1 MHNKSIWRALLLTAL
16 AALTTAGAG
25 RAQPQNFGEDYAP
38 PDTVF
43 PFPLGSTHPEE
54 GGLYLGTEAVMYRQ
68 TNPLKQQLVAVRGLT
83 IVDNTTNIPN
93 IGVLPVPTFIGSGQA
108 ALDVQQ
114 VSGPN
119 DYQPGVSFTLGYKF
133 ADGSAWEF
141 KYLYITE
148 VNLHASA
155 TEVPAGFNVGQNF
168 ENSFLFSQVFGFP
181 NDYNGP
187 AQKIASDPGGGVG
200 SSAPGIWNGAS
211 IMTEQFLQRTQE
223 YELTYRQPIFETET
237 YRLSGIVGP
246 SIVWIWERY
255 KWTAA
260 DIDLATNASG
270 PQDEAQYNNIVSNR
284 LYGAHAGFRNECY
297 LGHGFAANLD
307 LQGGAFVDTAKTEAI
322 YELARGG
329 VGPGSKRALHYWLPA
344 LQAQATVGVT
354 WFPIENVELKA
365 GYDFQAFFNTLSSPN
380 PIDFNYGAVNP
391 GYTSGTVRF
400 LDGLN
405 LGVGIN
411 F

>member
-1 MHNKSIWRALLLTAL
+1 MHSKSIWRPFLLTAL
-16 AALTTAGAG
+16 AALATTGVG

-54 GGLYLGTEAVMYRQ
+54 GGLYTAGEYVQYRQ
-68 TNPLKQQLVAVRGLT
+68 TNPLKDQIVAVRGLA
-83 IVDNTTNIPN
+83 IVDNTTNIPPF
-93 IGVLPVPTFIGSGQA
+93 GVLPVPTFIGSGQV
-108 ALDVQQ
+108 ALDVHQ
-114 VSGPN
+114 VTGPN
-119 DYQPGVSFTLGYKF
+119 DYQPGFAFTLGYKF

-141 KYLYITE
+141 KYMYITE

-155 TEVPAGFNVGQNF
+155 TQVPAGFAVGQNF
-168 ENSFLFSQVFGFP
+168 ENSFLFSNVFGFP

-187 AQKIASDPGGGVG
+187 SQKLATDTGTSG

-211 IMTEQFLQRTQE
+211 IMTEQFLQRTQM
-223 YELTYRQPIFETET
+223 YEMTYRQPIFETET

-246 SIVWIWERY
+246 RFVWIWERY

-260 DIDLATNASG
+260 DIDLTTNASG
-270 PQDEAQYNNIVSNR
+270 PQFEAQYNNIVSNR
-284 LYGAHAGFRNECY
+284 LYGAHAGFQQECY
-297 LGHGFAANLD
+297 LGHGFATICTI
-307 LQGGAFVDTAKTEAI
+307 QGGAFVDTAKTEAI
-322 YELARGG
+322 YELARGA
-329 VGPGSKRALHYWLPA
+329 VGPGSKRALHYWLPS
-344 LQAQATVGVT
+344 LEAQATVGIS
-354 WFPIENVELKA
+354 WFPIEGVELRA
-365 GYDFQAFFNTLSSPN
+365 GYDFQAFFNTESSPN

-391 GYTSGTVRF
+391 QYISSTVRF

-405 LGVGIN
+405 IGLAFN